1 MKHGHNLL
9 RFERFGGTFAW
20 RRKERRRNIKSIIAG
35 KRRFTSV
42 ISFGESLYVV
52 IAISAERIYGSRG
65 RNAVRRFIKEKHNEY
80 VTLYECVN
88 RMYSSLNLN
97 VLSHPR
103 AETMKR
109 LIKKYI
115 LLPRDLIHVA
125 TAIENGCDYLLTLDD
140 DFKQIDEGIEIIVI
154 D

>member
-1 MKHGHNLL
+1 MDAIYLDSSVLVELL
-9 RFERFGGTFAW
+9 LGDE
-20 RRKERRRNIKSIIAG
+20 KRRRSIKSIIAG

-109 LIKKYI
+109 LIKKYT

-154 D
+154 G

>member
-1 MKHGHNLL
+1 MDAIYLDSSVLVELL
-9 RFERFGGTFAW
+9 LGDE
-20 RRKERRRNIKSIIAG
+20 KRRRSIKSIIAG

-109 LIKKYI
+109 LIKKYT
-115 LLPRDLIHVA
+115 LLPERSDSR
-125 TAIENGCDYLLTLDD
+125 GYSDR
-140 DFKQIDEGIEIIVI
+140 KWM
-154 D
+154 